1 MKIYQIIIT
10 LILTIEIAVLILF
23 HFQYISQF
31 DFKEFMV
38 ELESKENLQNK
49 TIDSSTLIEFRHL
62 FNSYFED
69 SIAGYHAKIFGS
81 FWIMFST
88 IILVATL
95 SVFEVCKT
103 EAFFNKSWCIFFIP
117 AYSSLSMIIY
127 ILIAFFSNDK
137 LNLTDDKIYLYDNIF
152 NNKIENNVDFM
163 VKRKLYLIICSLVAL
178 FGIIIISIMSIV
190 RHKEEFNHKST
201 NLI

>member
-10 LILTIEIAVLILF
+10 LILTIEIAALILF

-49 TIDSSTLIEFRHL
+49 TIDSSTLIEFRNL

-69 SIAGYHAKIFGS
+69 SIAGYNAKIFGS

-88 IILVATL
+88 IILVSAL

-117 AYSSLSMIIY
+117 VYSSVSMIIY

-152 NNKIENNVDFM
+152 NNKIENNLDFM

-178 FGIIIISIMSIV
+178 FGIIVISIMSIV